1 VRQSFAKVVKN
12 PRFCYLDAMLNW
24 EVILWSE
31 LSRDDL
37 YAILALRAEVFVVE
51 QDCPYQDVDGKDAC
65 SLHVVGRQS
74 AGDGAEVM
82 AYARVVTSRAAR
94 GRGLG
99 QQLMGCAIEACGL
112 HFPGVPIR
120 ISAQAYLE
128 RFYFELGFVPTGK
141 SYLEDNIPH
150 LEMLRPAEPSGT
162 A

>member
-1 VRQSFAKVVKN
+1 
-12 PRFCYLDAMLNW
+12 MLNW
-24 EVILWSE
+24 EVISWSE

-51 QDCPYQDVDGKDAC
+51 QDCPYQDVDGKDVC

-74 AGDGAEVM
+74 AGDGTGVM
-82 AYARVVTSRAAR
+82 AYARIVVPGGVYAEPSIGRVVTSRAAR

-99 QQLMGCAIEACGL
+99 QQLMGRAIEACGL
-112 HFPGVPIR
+112 HFPGLPIR

-141 SYLEDNIPH
+141 TYLEDNIPH
-150 LEMLRPAEPSGT
+150 LEMLRPVEHLGT